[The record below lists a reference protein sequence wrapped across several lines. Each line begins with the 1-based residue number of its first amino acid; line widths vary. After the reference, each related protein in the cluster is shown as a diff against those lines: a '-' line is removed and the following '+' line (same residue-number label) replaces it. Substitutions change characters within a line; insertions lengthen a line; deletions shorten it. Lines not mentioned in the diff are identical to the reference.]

1 MKWLRVSGIIALVLF
16 QLTGCGGGGG
26 DNDDSSSTIKLSVSA
41 AGLKLLR
48 FSWNDT
54 GADHYKLLKNP
65 DGNSGYTQ
73 LGEDLTDISMDEE
86 ISVHLTDW
94 LNASYLVQ
102 ACDAN
107 GGCVDSTPIDV
118 SSLML
123 DLIGY
128 LKARQISREY
138 SFGYS
143 IALSA
148 DETTLAIGA
157 VGDASTATGVG
168 VDPAVG
174 GDNSATYS
182 GAVNLYVRDGAGWRQ
197 QAYIKASNTG
207 MEDLFG
213 FSISL
218 SEDGNTLAVSA
229 VAEAS
234 AASGIDG
241 DQADNSVQGAGAV
254 YLFRRNEGVWSQEA
268 YIKASNSR
276 QWGVFGYQVSLS
288 GSGDRLAVGS
298 GGYAYLFEWD
308 GSDWS
313 QQAMLEPSIA
323 DEDNSFGEALS
334 LSSDGST
341 LAVSAPWEDVS
352 QNNTDEEFPSI
363 DAGAAYVF
371 VSGPRGWTEQAHIQP
386 TEIDDLDGFGTS
398 VSLSANGNTLAVGS
412 LWESSSARGIDADST
427 DNSADESG
435 AVYLFE
441 RNTEA
446 WSQTAFIKASNAE
459 QGDEFGHVLALSGDG
474 NTLAVGALEDSIARG
489 INGDQ
494 ADNSARDSGAVYLF
508 TRDNTS
514 WRQQAYVKASN
525 TDQAWDEPGC
535 IDECDIFNDWFGYG
549 IAISSDGSVL
559 AVGAPYD
566 DSGDSANPDDDS
578 TPLAGAVYLY

>member
-26 DNDDSSSTIKLSVSA
+26 DNDDSSSTVKLSVSA

-73 LGEDLTDISMDEE
+73 LGEDLTDTSMDEE

-128 LKARQISREY
+128 LKAPQISREY

-334 LSSDGST
+334 LSSDGRT

-371 VSGPRGWTEQAHIQP
+371 VSGRGGWTEQAHIQP

-494 ADNSARDSGAVYLF
+494 ADNSARDSGAVY
-508 TRDNTS
+508 
-514 WRQQAYVKASN
+514 
-525 TDQAWDEPGC
+525 
-535 IDECDIFNDWFGYG
+535 
-549 IAISSDGSVL
+549 
-559 AVGAPYD
+559 
-566 DSGDSANPDDDS
+566 
-578 TPLAGAVYLY
+578 

>member
-1 MKWLRVSGIIALVLF
+1 MKWLRVSGIIALALF

-26 DNDDSSSTIKLSVSA
+26 DNDDSSSTVRLSVSA

-73 LGEDLTDISMDEE
+73 LGEDLTDTSMEE
-86 ISVHLTDW
+86 EVSVHLIDW
-94 LNASYLVQ
+94 LNASYMVQ

-107 GGCVDSTPIDV
+107 GDCVDSTPIEV
-118 SSLML
+118 SSLAL

-128 LKARQISREY
+128 LKAPQISQGTV
-138 SFGYS
+138 FGFS

-157 VGDASTATGVG
+157 VGDASTATGIV
-168 VDPAVG
+168 VDPEVG
-174 GDNSATYS
+174 GDNSATNS
-182 GAVNLYVRDGAGWRQ
+182 GAVYLYVRDGAGWRQ
-197 QAYIKASNTG
+197 QAYIKASNADT
-207 MEDLFG
+207 EDHFG
-213 FSISL
+213 FSVSL

-229 VAEAS
+229 VGEAS

-254 YLFRRNEGVWSQEA
+254 YLFRRNEEVWSQEA
-268 YIKASNSR
+268 YIKASNST

-288 GSGDRLAVGS
+288 ASGDRLGVGS

-308 GSDWS
+308 GSNWS
-313 QQAMLEPSIA
+313 QQAMLEPSVA
-323 DEDNSFGEALS
+323 DEDNSFGEAVS
-334 LSSDGST
+334 LSSDGNT
-341 LAVSAPWEDVS
+341 LVVSAPWEDVS
-352 QNNTDEEFPSI
+352 NADEELSSI

-371 VSGPRGWTEQAHIQP
+371 VSGPDGWTQQTHIQP
-386 TEIDDLDGFGTS
+386 NEIDELDGFGTS
-398 VSLSANGNTLAVGS
+398 VSLSTDGNTLAVGS
-412 LWESSSARGIDADST
+412 EWESSSARGIDGDPM

-441 RNTEA
+441 RNTEL
-446 WSQTAFIKASNAE
+446 WSQAAFIKASNAE
-459 QGDEFGHVLALSGDG
+459 QGDAFGHVLALSGDG

-525 TDQAWDEPGC
+525 TDQTWDEPGC
-535 IDECDIFNDWFGYG
+535 FDECDIFNDWFGGGG

-559 AVGAPYD
+559 AVAAPYE

-578 TPLAGAVYLY
+578 TPLAGAVYFY

>member
-1 MKWLRVSGIIALVLF
+1 MKWLRVSGIIALALF
-16 QLTGCGGGGG
+16 QLTGCGG
-26 DNDDSSSTIKLSVSA
+26 DNDDDSSSTVRLSVSA

-73 LGEDLTDISMDEE
+73 LGEDLTDTSMEE
-86 ISVHLTDW
+86 EVSVHLTDW

-102 ACDAN
+102 ACDTN
-107 GGCVDSTPIDV
+107 GDCVDSTPIDV
-118 SSLML
+118 SSLTL

-128 LKARQISREY
+128 LKAPQISQGTV
-138 SFGYS
+138 FGSS

-157 VGDASTATGVG
+157 LGDASTATGIV
-168 VDPAVG
+168 VDPEVSD
-174 GDNSATYS
+174 DNSATYS
-182 GAVNLYVRDGAGWRQ
+182 GAVYLYVRNGEGWRQ
-197 QAYIKASNTG
+197 QAYIKASNADTG
-207 MEDLFG
+207 DLFG
-213 FSISL
+213 FSVSL

-229 VAEAS
+229 IDEAS

-241 DQADNSVQGAGAV
+241 DQADNSAEGAGAV
-254 YLFRRNEGVWSQEA
+254 YLFRRNEEVWSQEA
-268 YIKASNSR
+268 YIKASNST

-288 GSGDRLAVGS
+288 GSGDRLGVGS

-308 GSDWS
+308 GSNWS

-352 QNNTDEEFPSI
+352 NADEELSSI
-363 DAGAAYVF
+363 DAGAVYVF
-371 VSGPRGWTEQAHIQP
+371 VSSPDGWTQQTHIQP
-386 TEIDDLDGFGTS
+386 NEIDELDGFGTS

-412 LWESSSARGIDADST
+412 QWESSSARGIDADPT

-441 RNTEA
+441 RNTEL
-446 WSQTAFIKASNAE
+446 WSQTAYIKASNAE
-459 QGDEFGHVLALSGDG
+459 QGDEFGYVLALSGDG

-494 ADNSARDSGAVYLF
+494 VDNSARDSGAVYLF

-514 WRQQAYVKASN
+514 WRQQTYVKASN
-525 TDQAWDEPGC
+525 TDQTWDEPGC
-535 IDECDIFNDWFGYG
+535 IDECDIFNDWFGGGG

-559 AVGAPYD
+559 AVAAPYE
-566 DSGDSANPDDDS
+566 DSGDSTNPDDDS

>member
-371 VSGPRGWTEQAHIQP
+371 VSGPGGWTEQAHIQP

-514 WRQQAYVKASN
+514 WRQQAYVKAPN